1 MRRKLL
7 ILVALVLVATSYAF
21 YWHWVAELVR
31 GGILDWSA
39 ARRAE
44 GFNVGWDRYAVDG
57 FPFLL
62 RVTVEQPVFGQTGI
76 EPGYAAQ
83 APLLVGEARP
93 WALDRWRV
101 TAASGARLAVQP
113 GPARP
118 AITVT
123 ANALTGT
130 VEPAE
135 IGDAA
140 SHAGTAVAL
149 SADGVAVAGPIP
161 LAIAHAEAQTT
172 IPARGVA
179 SHLETWLS
187 ASFSLAGVTLP
198 QVVEP
203 LGDTIDR
210 LAVGVAV
217 KGSIPGGPH
226 RQALAAWRDDGGTL
240 EIASLDLAWGTLRLG
255 AKGTLALDAALQPIG
270 ALTALIR
277 GYNDIIDALVTAGSV
292 RAGDA
297 ALAKLA
303 LGLLAKE
310 GPDGTYE
317 IGAPLTLQNG
327 SVFLGPARLA
337 RLPVF
342 TWE

>member
-7 ILVALVLVATSYAF
+7 TLAAVVLVAASYGL
-21 YWHWVAELVR
+21 YWYSVAGLVR
-31 GGILDWSA
+31 SGILDWSA

-44 GFNVGWDRYAVDG
+44 GFTVGWDRYVISG

-62 RVTVEQPVFGQTGI
+62 RVAIEQPVFGQTGV

-93 WALDRWRV
+93 WALDRWYL
-101 TAASGARLAVQP
+101 TAASGARLAIQP
-113 GPARP
+113 GPVRP

-123 ANALTGT
+123 ANALAGT
-130 VEPAE
+130 VRPAE
-135 IGDAA
+135 SDDAA
-140 SHAGTAVAL
+140 SHPGTAVAL
-149 SADGVAVAGPIP
+149 SADGVAVAGPTP
-161 LAIAHAEAQTT
+161 LAIAHAGVQTT
-172 IPARGVA
+172 IPAHPVA
-179 SHLETWLS
+179 SHLDTWLS
-187 ASFSLAGVTLP
+187 AGFSLAGVTLP
-198 QVVEP
+198 QAVQP

-210 LAVGVAV
+210 LAAAVAV
-217 KGSIPGGPH
+217 KGTIPGGPH
-226 RQALAAWRDDGGTL
+226 REALAAWRDDGGTL
-240 EIASLDLAWGTLRLG
+240 EITSLDVAWGKLQLG
-255 AKGTLALDAALQPIG
+255 AKGTLALDATLQPVG

-277 GYNDIIDALVTAGSV
+277 GYNDIIDALVAAGSV

>member
-7 ILVALVLVATSYAF
+7 ILVALALVAASYAF
-21 YWHWVAELVR
+21 YWYSVAELVR

-44 GFNVGWDRYAVDG
+44 GFTVGWDRYAVSG

-62 RVTVEQPVFGQTGI
+62 RVTIEQPVFGQTGI
-76 EPGYAAQ
+76 EPGYTAQ
-83 APLLVGEARP
+83 APLLIGEARP
-93 WALDRWRV
+93 WTLDRWHV
-101 TAASGARLAVQP
+101 AAASGARLAIEP

-118 AITVT
+118 AIAVT

-130 VEPAE
+130 IQPAE
-135 IGDAA
+135 GGDAA
-140 SHAGTAVAL
+140 SRPGTAVAL
-149 SADGVAVAGPIP
+149 SADGVAVAGPTP
-161 LAIAHAEAQTT
+161 LAIAHAGAQTT
-172 IPARGVA
+172 IPARAVA
-179 SHLETWLS
+179 SHLDTWLS
-187 ASFSLAGVTLP
+187 ASVSLARVTLP
-198 QVVEP
+198 QAVQP

-210 LAVGVAV
+210 LAAAVAV
-217 KGSIPGGPH
+217 KGTIPGGPR

-240 EIASLDLAWGTLRLG
+240 EITSLDLAWRTLQLG

-270 ALTALIR
+270 AFTALIR
-277 GYNDIIDALVTAGSV
+277 GYNDVIDALVIAGSV

-310 GPDGTYE
+310 GPDGTNE
-317 IGAPLTLQNG
+317 ISAPLTLQSG
-327 SVFLGPARLA
+327 YAFLGPARLA
-337 RLPVF
+337 RLPNF

>member
-7 ILVALVLVATSYAF
+7 ILVALALVAASYGF
-21 YWHWVAELVR
+21 YWYSVAELVR

-44 GFNVGWDRYAVDG
+44 GFTIGWDRYAVDG

-62 RVTVEQPVFGQTGI
+62 RVTLDQPVFGQTRI

-83 APLLVGEARP
+83 APLLIGEARP
-93 WALDRWRV
+93 WGLDHWRL
-101 TAASGARLAVQP
+101 TAASGVRLAIQP

-123 ANALTGT
+123 ANVLAGT
-130 VEPAE
+130 VQPGEC
-135 IGDAA
+135 GGAA
-140 SHAGTAVAL
+140 GHPGTAVAL
-149 SADGVAVAGPIP
+149 SVDGIAVAGPIP
-161 LAIAHAEAQTT
+161 LAIAHGGAQTT
-172 IPARGVA
+172 MPAHAVA

-187 ASFSLAGVTLP
+187 ASLSLAGVTLP
-198 QVVEP
+198 QAVQP

-210 LAVGVAV
+210 LAAAVAV
-217 KGSIPGGPH
+217 KGTIPGGPH
-226 RQALAAWRDDGGTL
+226 RAALDAWRDDGGTL
-240 EIASLDLAWGTLRLG
+240 EIASLDLAWGKLQLG
-255 AKGTLALDAALQPIG
+255 AKGTLALDPALQPIG

-277 GYNDIIDALVTAGSV
+277 GYNDVIDALVAASSV

-297 ALAKLA
+297 ALAKFV
-303 LGLLAKE
+303 LGALAKE

-317 IGAPLTLQNG
+317 ISAPLTLQNG
-327 SVFLGPARLA
+327 YVFLGPARLA

>member
-7 ILVALVLVATSYAF
+7 ILVALVLVAASYAF
-21 YWHWVAELVR
+21 YWYSVAELVR
-31 GGILDWSA
+31 GGLLDWSA

-44 GFNVGWDRYAVDG
+44 GFTVGWDRYAVSG

-62 RVTVEQPVFGQTGI
+62 RVTIEQPVFGQTGI
-76 EPGYAAQ
+76 EPGYTAQ

-93 WALDRWRV
+93 WALDRWHV
-101 TAASGARLAVQP
+101 AAASGARLAIQP

-118 AITVT
+118 AIAVT
-123 ANALTGT
+123 ADALAGS
-130 VEPAE
+130 VEPGE
-135 IGDAA
+135 GGDAA
-140 SHAGTAVAL
+140 SHPGTAVAL
-149 SADGVAVAGPIP
+149 TADGVAVAGPAP
-161 LAIAHAEAQTT
+161 LAVAHAEARTI
-172 IPARGVA
+172 IPAHAVA

-187 ASFSLAGVTLP
+187 ASLSLAGVTLP
-198 QVVEP
+198 QAVQP

-210 LAVGVAV
+210 LAAAVAV
-217 KGSIPGGPH
+217 KGSIRGGPH
-226 RQALAAWRDDGGTL
+226 REALAAWRDDGGTL
-240 EIASLDLAWGTLRLG
+240 EIASLDLGWGNLRLG

-277 GYNDIIDALVTAGSV
+277 GYDDIVDALVAAGSV

-303 LGLLAKE
+303 LGVLAKE
-310 GPDGTYE
+310 GPGGTYE
-317 IGAPLTLQNG
+317 ISAPLTLQNG
-327 SVFLGPARLA
+327 YVFLGPARLA